1 MIQKPYGTN
10 DILPGHTEKWQY
22 IESVARETAALYGFG
37 EIRFPTIEYTELFQR
52 GVGDTTDVVQKEMY
66 TFDDREEGRSISLRP
81 EGTASVARSVIENGL
96 YGGTMPLRLY
106 YIINCFRHEKPQAG
120 RYREFYQFGV
130 ELFGATSAAADAQ
143 IIALGAAFLRRL
155 GLPFILRLNS
165 IGCKK
170 CRADYQRA
178 LVEYFSAHRDKLCD
192 SCKTRLERNPLRL
205 LDCSGNRLVTLDLR
219 PCSDRLKADAGGNP
233 PLTTVYCRASQSDY
247 LCDDCAQ
254 HYNELLATLDGMGI
268 EYVSDPKIVRGLD
281 YYSRTVF
288 EYQFTGI
295 GAQNAL
301 GGGGRYDGLIESV
314 GGPSLS
320 GIGFAMGINRLILAM
335 EQTGASYPEQP
346 KPTLYIAALG
356 APAMRRAAVL
366 AQQLREQGVRAES
379 DIVGRSLKAQMKY
392 AGKSGFRYTLMIG
405 DSELETGR
413 AFLRNMEQSEQTE
426 IEIDRVADYLI

>member
-10 DILPGHTEKWQY
+10 DILPGYTEKWQY

-52 GVGDTTDVVQKEMY
+52 GVGGTTDVVQKEMY

-205 LDCSGNRLVTLDLR
+205 LDCKSEI
-219 PCSDRLKADAGGNP
+219 CSEIAKDAP
-233 PLTTVYCRASQSDY
+233 KTTDY

>member
-10 DILPGHTEKWQY
+10 DILPGYTEKWQY

-205 LDCSGNRLVTLDLR
+205 LDCKSEI
-219 PCSDRLKADAGGNP
+219 CSEIAKDAP
-233 PLTTVYCRASQSDY
+233 KTTDY

>member
-10 DILPGHTEKWQY
+10 DILPGYTEKWQY

-205 LDCSGNRLVTLDLR
+205 LDCKSEI
-219 PCSDRLKADAGGNP
+219 CSEIAKDAP
-233 PLTTVYCRASQSDY
+233 KTTDY

-426 IEIDRVADYLI
+426 IEIDRVAYYLI

>member
-155 GLPFILRLNS
+155 GLPFFLRLNS

-205 LDCSGNRLVTLDLR
+205 LDCKSEI
-219 PCSDRLKADAGGNP
+219 CSEIAKDAP
-233 PLTTVYCRASQSDY
+233 KTTDY

-346 KPTLYIAALG
+346 KPT
-356 APAMRRAAVL
+356 PAMRRAAVL

>member
-10 DILPGHTEKWQY
+10 DILPGYTEKWQY

-205 LDCSGNRLVTLDLR
+205 LDCKSEI
-219 PCSDRLKADAGGNP
+219 CSEIAKDAP
-233 PLTTVYCRASQSDY
+233 KTTDY
-247 LCDDCAQ
+247 LCDDCVQ

>member
-10 DILPGHTEKWQY
+10 DILPGYTEKWQY

-96 YGGTMPLRLY
+96 YGSTMPLRLY

-205 LDCSGNRLVTLDLR
+205 LDCKSEI
-219 PCSDRLKADAGGNP
+219 CSEIAKDAP
-233 PLTTVYCRASQSDY
+233 KTTDY

>member
-130 ELFGATSAAADAQ
+130 ELFGATSAAAEAQ

-205 LDCSGNRLVTLDLR
+205 LDCKSEI
-219 PCSDRLKADAGGNP
+219 CSEIAKDAP
-233 PLTTVYCRASQSDY
+233 KTTDY

-405 DSELETGR
+405 DSELETGK

>member
-155 GLPFILRLNS
+155 GLPFILRHNS

-205 LDCSGNRLVTLDLR
+205 LDCKSEI
-219 PCSDRLKADAGGNP
+219 CSEIAKDAP
-233 PLTTVYCRASQSDY
+233 KTTDY

>member
-10 DILPGHTEKWQY
+10 DILPGYTEKWQY

-205 LDCSGNRLVTLDLR
+205 LDCKSEI
-219 PCSDRLKADAGGNP
+219 CSEIAKDAP
-233 PLTTVYCRASQSDY
+233 KTTDY

-314 GGPSLS
+314 GGPALS

-356 APAMRRAAVL
+356 SPAMRRAAVL

>member
-205 LDCSGNRLVTLDLR
+205 LDCKSEI
-219 PCSDRLKADAGGNP
+219 CSEIAKDAP
-233 PLTTVYCRASQSDY
+233 KTTDY

-320 GIGFAMGINRLILAM
+320 GLGFAMGINRLILAM

>member
-10 DILPGHTEKWQY
+10 DILPGYTEKWQY

-205 LDCSGNRLVTLDLR
+205 LDCKSEI
-219 PCSDRLKADAGGNP
+219 CSEIAKDAP
-233 PLTTVYCRASQSDY
+233 KTTDY

-314 GGPSLS
+314 GGPSLP

>member
-170 CRADYQRA
+170 CRSDYQRA

-205 LDCSGNRLVTLDLR
+205 LDCKSEI
-219 PCSDRLKADAGGNP
+219 CSEIAKDAP
-233 PLTTVYCRASQSDY
+233 KTTDC

>member
-10 DILPGHTEKWQY
+10 DILPGHTEKWHY

-205 LDCSGNRLVTLDLR
+205 LDCKSEI
-219 PCSDRLKADAGGNP
+219 CSEIAKDAP
-233 PLTTVYCRASQSDY
+233 KTTDY

>member
-170 CRADYQRA
+170 CRSDYQRA

-205 LDCSGNRLVTLDLR
+205 LDCKSEI
-219 PCSDRLKADAGGNP
+219 CSEIAKDAP
-233 PLTTVYCRASQSDY
+233 KTTDY

-281 YYSRTVF
+281 YYSMTVF

>member
-205 LDCSGNRLVTLDLR
+205 LDCKSEI
-219 PCSDRLKADAGGNP
+219 CSEIAKDAP
-233 PLTTVYCRASQSDY
+233 KSTDY

-268 EYVSDPKIVRGLD
+268 EYV
-281 YYSRTVF
+281 
-288 EYQFTGI
+288 
-295 GAQNAL
+295 
-301 GGGGRYDGLIESV
+301 
-314 GGPSLS
+314 
-320 GIGFAMGINRLILAM
+320 
-335 EQTGASYPEQP
+335 
-346 KPTLYIAALG
+346 
-356 APAMRRAAVL
+356 
-366 AQQLREQGVRAES
+366 
-379 DIVGRSLKAQMKY
+379 
-392 AGKSGFRYTLMIG
+392 
-405 DSELETGR
+405 
-413 AFLRNMEQSEQTE
+413 
-426 IEIDRVADYLI
+426 

>member
-10 DILPGHTEKWQY
+10 DILPGCTEKWQY

-130 ELFGATSAAADAQ
+130 ELFGAASAAADAQ

-170 CRADYQRA
+170 CRADYQQA

-205 LDCSGNRLVTLDLR
+205 LDCKSEI
-219 PCSDRLKADAGGNP
+219 CSEIAKDAP
-233 PLTTVYCRASQSDY
+233 KTTDY

>member
-205 LDCSGNRLVTLDLR
+205 LDCKSEI
-219 PCSDRLKADAGGNP
+219 CSEIAKDAP
-233 PLTTVYCRASQSDY
+233 KTTDY

-426 IEIDRVADYLI
+426 IEIDSVADYLN

>member
-130 ELFGATSAAADAQ
+130 ELFGSTSAAADAQ

-205 LDCSGNRLVTLDLR
+205 LDCKSEI
-219 PCSDRLKADAGGNP
+219 CSEIAKDAP
-233 PLTTVYCRASQSDY
+233 KTTDY

>member
-130 ELFGATSAAADAQ
+130 ELFGAASAAADAQ

-170 CRADYQRA
+170 CRSDYQRA

-205 LDCSGNRLVTLDLR
+205 LDCKSEI
-219 PCSDRLKADAGGNP
+219 CSEIAKDAP
-233 PLTTVYCRASQSDY
+233 KTTDY

-335 EQTGASYPEQP
+335 KQTGASYPEQP

>member
-1 MIQKPYGTN
+1 MAMQAAEGTR
-10 DILPGHTEKWQY
+10 DFLPDEAAFWLHFK
-22 IESVARETAALYGFG
+22 ETAFSVFARYGYVPIETPIFEQTDLFVRGIG
-37 EIRFPTIEYTELFQR
+37 EA
-52 GVGDTTDVVQKEMY
+52 TDVVSKEMF
-66 TFDDREEGRSISLRP
+66 TAVSGENLKRLIDGGTIKSKSRLSLRP

-170 CRADYQRA
+170 CRSDYQRA

-205 LDCSGNRLVTLDLR
+205 LDCKSEI
-219 PCSDRLKADAGGNP
+219 CSEIAKDAP
-233 PLTTVYCRASQSDY
+233 KTTDY

>member
-205 LDCSGNRLVTLDLR
+205 LDCKSEI
-219 PCSDRLKADAGGNP
+219 CSEIAKDAP
-233 PLTTVYCRASQSDY
+233 KTTDY

-314 GGPSLS
+314 GGPSLP

-413 AFLRNMEQSEQTE
+413 AFLRDMEQSEQTE

>member
-96 YGGTMPLRLY
+96 YGDTMPLRLY

-205 LDCSGNRLVTLDLR
+205 LDCKSEI
-219 PCSDRLKADAGGNP
+219 CSEIAKDAP
-233 PLTTVYCRASQSDY
+233 KTTDY

-281 YYSRTVF
+281 YYSKTVF

>member
-10 DILPGHTEKWQY
+10 DILPGYTEKWQY

-205 LDCSGNRLVTLDLR
+205 LDCKSEI
-219 PCSDRLKADAGGNP
+219 CSEIAKDAP
-233 PLTTVYCRASQSDY
+233 KTTDY

-268 EYVSDPKIVRGLD
+268 EHVSDPKIVRGLD

>member
-205 LDCSGNRLVTLDLR
+205 LDCKSEI
-219 PCSDRLKADAGGNP
+219 CSEIAKDAP
-233 PLTTVYCRASQSDY
+233 KTTDY

-281 YYSRTVF
+281 YYSKTVF

>member
-10 DILPGHTEKWQY
+10 DILPGYTEKWQY

-205 LDCSGNRLVTLDLR
+205 LDCKSEI
-219 PCSDRLKADAGGNP
+219 CSEIAKDAP
-233 PLTTVYCRASQSDY
+233 KTTDY

-314 GGPSLS
+314 GGPALS

-335 EQTGASYPEQP
+335 EQTGAAYPEQP

-366 AQQLREQGVRAES
+366 AQQLREQGIRAES

-413 AFLRNMEQSEQTE
+413 AFLRNMEKSEQTE
-426 IEIDRVADYLI
+426 IEIDRVADHLI

>member
-10 DILPGHTEKWQY
+10 DILPGYTEKWQY

-143 IIALGAAFLRRL
+143 IIALGAAFLRRV

-205 LDCSGNRLVTLDLR
+205 LDCKSEI
-219 PCSDRLKADAGGNP
+219 CSEIAKDAP
-233 PLTTVYCRASQSDY
+233 KTTDY

>member
-10 DILPGHTEKWQY
+10 DILPGCTEKWQY

-130 ELFGATSAAADAQ
+130 ELFGVTSAAADAQ

-205 LDCSGNRLVTLDLR
+205 LDCKSEI
-219 PCSDRLKADAGGNP
+219 CSEIAKDAP
-233 PLTTVYCRASQSDY
+233 KTTDY

>member
-10 DILPGHTEKWQY
+10 DILPGCTEKWQH

-205 LDCSGNRLVTLDLR
+205 LDCKSEI
-219 PCSDRLKADAGGNP
+219 CSEIAKDAP
-233 PLTTVYCRASQSDY
+233 KTTDY

-314 GGPSLS
+314 GGPALS

>member
-170 CRADYQRA
+170 CRSDYQRA
-178 LVEYFSAHRDKLCD
+178 LVEYFSAHRDRLCD

-205 LDCSGNRLVTLDLR
+205 LDCKSEI
-219 PCSDRLKADAGGNP
+219 CSEIAKDAP
-233 PLTTVYCRASQSDY
+233 KTTDY

-366 AQQLREQGVRAES
+366 AQQLREQGIRAES

>member
-205 LDCSGNRLVTLDLR
+205 LDCKSEI
-219 PCSDRLKADAGGNP
+219 CSEIAKDAP
-233 PLTTVYCRASQSDY
+233 KTTDY

-254 HYNELLATLDGMGI
+254 HYNELLATLYGMGI

-335 EQTGASYPEQP
+335 EQTGASFPEQP

-405 DSELETGR
+405 DSELETGK

>member
-205 LDCSGNRLVTLDLR
+205 LDCKSEI
-219 PCSDRLKADAGGNP
+219 CSEIAKDAP
-233 PLTTVYCRASQSDY
+233 KTTDY

-405 DSELETGR
+405 DSELETGK

>member
-192 SCKTRLERNPLRL
+192 SCKTRLEHNPLRL
-205 LDCSGNRLVTLDLR
+205 LDCKSEI
-219 PCSDRLKADAGGNP
+219 CSEIAKDAP
-233 PLTTVYCRASQSDY
+233 KTTDY

>member
-205 LDCSGNRLVTLDLR
+205 LDCKSEI
-219 PCSDRLKADAGGNP
+219 CSEIAKDAP
-233 PLTTVYCRASQSDY
+233 KTTDY

-426 IEIDRVADYLI
+426 IEIDHVADYLI

>member
-205 LDCSGNRLVTLDLR
+205 LDCKSEI
-219 PCSDRLKADAGGNP
+219 CSEIAKDAP
-233 PLTTVYCRASQSDY
+233 KTTDY

-366 AQQLREQGVRAES
+366 AQQLREHGVRAES

>member
-130 ELFGATSAAADAQ
+130 ELFGAASAAADAQ

-205 LDCSGNRLVTLDLR
+205 LDCKSEI
-219 PCSDRLKADAGGNP
+219 CSEIAKDAP
-233 PLTTVYCRASQSDY
+233 KTTDY

-335 EQTGASYPEQP
+335 KQTGASYPEQP

>member
-205 LDCSGNRLVTLDLR
+205 LDCKSEI
-219 PCSDRLKADAGGNP
+219 CSEIAKDAP
-233 PLTTVYCRASQSDY
+233 KTTDY

-314 GGPSLS
+314 GGPSLP

>member
-130 ELFGATSAAADAQ
+130 ELFGAASAAADAQ

-205 LDCSGNRLVTLDLR
+205 LDCKSEI
-219 PCSDRLKADAGGNP
+219 CSEIAKDAP
-233 PLTTVYCRASQSDY
+233 KTTDY